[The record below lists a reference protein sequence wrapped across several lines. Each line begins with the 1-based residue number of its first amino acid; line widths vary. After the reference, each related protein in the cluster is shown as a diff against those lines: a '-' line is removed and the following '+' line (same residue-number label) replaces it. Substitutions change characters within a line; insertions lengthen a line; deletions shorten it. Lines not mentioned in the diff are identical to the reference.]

1 MGSSSKRAP
10 ARSPHA
16 LGGAS
21 TLGNQPLAQQYQQ
34 HQPYQPYK
42 PYQPCQQDTEQPQP
56 QQQQEESKERGG
68 IYSWQAQVKE
78 EDPYD
83 GYADYDSRCSQN
95 PVSFGL
101 QETPRSYSG
110 EYLSQQSTAGSSST
124 STGQTHDHHSSGVR
138 HESSRR
144 NRRRVSSPT
153 VNNYT
158 YCGRHSNEWLFGGH
172 GFSDIGRIFKKSDR
186 AKKNE

>member
-101 QETPRSYSG
+101 QVSATLFFYKQTSPKYFYSSF
-110 EYLSQQSTAGSSST
+110 YFHLKP
-124 STGQTHDHHSSGVR
+124 
-138 HESSRR
+138 
-144 NRRRVSSPT
+144 VSANLLTISIGDASFLLWRILVPA
-153 VNNYT
+153 VN
-158 YCGRHSNEWLFGGH
+158 SW
-172 GFSDIGRIFKKSDR
+172 
-186 AKKNE
+186 